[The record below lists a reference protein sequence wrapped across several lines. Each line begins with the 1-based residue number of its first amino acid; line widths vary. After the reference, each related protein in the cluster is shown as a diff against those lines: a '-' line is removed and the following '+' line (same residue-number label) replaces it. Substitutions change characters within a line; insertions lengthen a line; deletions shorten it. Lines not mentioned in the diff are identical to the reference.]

1 MVRARRGGLAAACM
15 ALSMFSC
22 SYGDREDREED
33 EEATRT
39 AVVEPPSPIGVS
51 SAARTAAA
59 YREGP
64 PCDLESAGT
73 GVPVV
78 LPCWRPA

>member
-15 ALSMFSC
+15 ALSVFSC

-33 EEATRT
+33 AKATRA
-39 AVVEPPSPIGVS
+39 AVVPPPSRLGVGG
-51 SAARTAAA
+51 AARTAAA

-64 PCDLESAGT
+64 ACDSESTGT

-78 LPCWRPA
+78 PPC